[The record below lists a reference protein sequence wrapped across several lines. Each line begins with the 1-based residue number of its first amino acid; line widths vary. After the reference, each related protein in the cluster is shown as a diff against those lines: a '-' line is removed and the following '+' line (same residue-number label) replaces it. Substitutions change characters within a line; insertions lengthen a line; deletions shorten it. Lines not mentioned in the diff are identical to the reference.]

1 MTRNPLS
8 AHSRFGQRIRRRYE
22 SQLSVLQG
30 GIPDR
35 EAMASAHA
43 ALLGQGNDMGGALRI
58 TRQLV
63 LERLLRLDCD
73 EGVTWDRIAQA
84 MTDLAVDTER
94 RTKMGVEASV
104 FAQEFS
110 IARSIDH
117 FWEVHERVGKA

>member
-22 SQLSVLQG
+22 SQLSVLEG

-35 EAMASAHA
+35 ETMASAHA
-43 ALLGQGNDMGGALRI
+43 ALLGQGNDLGGALRI

-84 MTDLAVDTER
+84 MTDLA
-94 RTKMGVEASV
+94 
-104 FAQEFS
+104 EFS
-110 IARSIDH
+110 LDLACGHVQQALD
-117 FWEVHERVGKA
+117 EVHGAPIELAARARNCG